1 MKGIRLVGA
10 LVVMLLA
17 LGSGIALA
25 EQSESGSEVGQTD
38 ASLSTPPS
46 AEPGPEIVA
55 DRTASSQT
63 FRLEDG
69 SLETRVFANPIN
81 YRQSDGEWKP
91 IGEDFEELASGSLS
105 NGPNSFDVSL
115 PERLGEEPVRLAK
128 DGAWVSSEL
137 LGAEPGAV
145 QPEEA
150 TASYESPGAGPDF
163 EFANLANGVKETIEV
178 SGPSQPSTFHFTLDA
193 SAGLV
198 PTLEEDGSIQF
209 RDASGQAVVALP
221 APVMSDSAVEPAVS
235 HAVHYELGEE
245 VEGHW
250 SLTVE
255 ADREWLQQ
263 PDRVFPA
270 LIDPTLTVP
279 TPSLDCTFGGAPGVK
294 GSSSCG
300 SAGQK
305 SLLARYIPSL
315 TVPDPP
321 LTTNDHWDR
330 SALRFDV
337 SSIPSTAYVA
347 SATVGLH
354 APSEAINTSGAELRR
369 TEETWTSALNWRY
382 RDATNLW
389 LKEGGYYS
397 TADTT
402 IKTSERGSAPGW
414 WVFSDADM
422 TQFAQEWVSGKHANQ
437 GLILKLRDD
446 NVRECT
452 ASSCKERS
460 IVFDSSAAT
469 NSSFRPYLAL
479 TYYPEAPATS
489 KVVSPSEGT
498 RTARWLKLKA
508 ASTVTGT
515 TGVTFQYR
523 QGASGPFTTIPAGLV
538 RDGQGKAVS
547 WPVAVSGKE
556 SAPLYFDMTAVT
568 PQPDPG
574 AQTQVRALFDGSAEV
589 AGYTTPVSAML
600 DRYVGGP
607 KDATA
612 SVGPGTVD
620 LLTGNFTVNR
630 TDVSIPGF
638 GSALQFSRSHSSR
651 GWAKPGA
658 PGNTSVLGAGW
669 TPSVPVEAAG
679 GSEWQSVTTVDATP
693 AEEEE
698 GLSDYAL
705 LIDNEGYEY
714 AFEPEG
720 GIYVSPP
727 EAAGFQLARQDATH
741 FVFSDPLGNRT
752 TFENS
757 SGGTTYL
764 PVSVTQT
771 GGSNNSTKM
780 VYKFEGTQ
788 RRLKMVIAPTATN
801 LTCTE
806 ANAETKLGCKALVF
820 NYSPATKWSAPAS
833 YGDRL
838 SSITYFGPSGSTT
851 TQTEV
856 ARYKYDSSGRL
867 IEKLN
872 PQVSETFK
880 ETYTY
885 ISSGN
890 ILSTITPPGEE
901 PWTLEYAAGEAGEGR
916 LTKVKR
922 PSLLASPT
930 VAQTT
935 IAYGVPVSGSGAPY
949 DLSAAAIAKW
959 AQQDVP
965 LDATAIFPP
974 DQIPASPP
982 TSYSHATVYYM
993 DAEGRGVNAATPSG
1007 AGTSSPSI
1015 TTTETDEY
1023 GNIVRELSPQNRL
1036 RALAAGATSAERA
1049 QQLDTHRT
1057 FSADGTEMQQEWGP
1071 LHETR
1076 LESGSVVQ
1084 ARAHTSIKYDE
1095 GWPGTGLKPH
1105 LPTRETTGAAV
1116 WVWGQDPGEDKD
1128 QRVSETLYDWSLRK
1142 PTDTIVDP
1150 GGLNL
1155 RTHMSYDAESGLPT
1169 ERRLP
1174 ANPSGGD
1181 ARSTKTIYYSVNG
1194 NKDPECKDKPQ
1205 YANLPCKVMPAAQ
1218 PEPAGLPELLVTRY
1232 ASYNS
1237 LGEATETIE
1246 SPGGKEGTT
1255 RKTILTYDSAGRP
1268 IEGKQAGGGTSLPPT
1283 QAVYNASSGR
1293 PVEQKFACE
1302 AKCEG
1307 FDNQAVVVSY
1317 DKLGRPT
1324 AYDDADGNLSKTTYD
1339 LLGRPATTN
1348 DGKGT
1353 QTFGYDATS
1362 GLLTKL
1368 EDSAVGAFTAAY
1380 DADGNMTERGL
1391 PNGLVAK
1398 TTYDESGAPTKLT
1411 YTKVTSCAEKCTWL
1425 EESNERSIYGQ
1436 ILSQTSLTSNQQYSY
1451 DKAGRLTLAKDTPK
1465 GGGCTTRQYFFDA
1478 DSNRTKLTTR
1488 APGAGGICDTSSTG
1502 TSQSYAY
1509 DNADRLTGEVTYDS
1523 FGRITG
1529 LAGKYAGGGTLTTSF
1544 YSNEMIASQSQG
1556 GLTNSY
1562 QLDAAGRPRQVT
1574 QTGTKTGSEVF
1585 HYAMGSD
1592 STAWAERGGS
1602 WTRSVAGIGGELAAI
1617 QSSSESTSL
1626 QLTDLAGDI
1635 IATASLS
1642 VTAKEPTANFE
1653 YDEFGNAEKGSA
1665 GRFGWLG
1672 GEQRRT
1678 ELPSGVIQM
1687 GARGYVPA
1695 LGRFISTDP
1704 VAGGSANAYDYANAD
1719 PVNSFD
1725 LTGEKAKIGLSK
1737 AHVARG
1743 GVAVA
1748 AAVVASGGG
1757 GGGGSAGAGVVA
1769 RARSVTKTRAV
1780 TIPGPSCDFGAVA
1793 EGGWVGGP
1801 YGDLYQV
1808 TAKVSWTCT
1817 KKTTVWGWIKGGGEI
1832 GGPEK
1837 LGNAASGSGRL
1848 YLFSDQAT
1856 PSPIVC
1862 LRFFYAR
1869 ESVKSCQMV
1878 QL

>member
-1 MKGIRLVGA
+1 
-10 LVVMLLA
+10 MLLA
-17 LGSGIALA
+17 LGSGIAFA
-25 EQSESGSEVGQTD
+25 EQSESGNEVGQAD
-38 ASLSTPPS
+38 ASLSTPPA
-46 AEPGPEIVA
+46 AEPGPEVLA
-55 DRTASSQT
+55 DRSANSQT

-81 YRQSDGEWKP
+81 YRQPDGEWKP

-115 PERLGEEPVRLAK
+115 PERLGEEPVRLSK

-163 EFANLANGVKETIEV
+163 EFANLANGVKETIEI
-178 SGPSQPSTFHFTLDA
+178 SGPSQPSTFHFALDA
-193 SAGLV
+193 STGLV
-198 PTLEEDGSIQF
+198 PTLEGDGSIEF

-221 APVMSDSAVEPAVS
+221 APVMSDSAPEPAVS

-245 VEGHW
+245 AEGHW

-255 ADREWLQQ
+255 ADRDWLSR
-263 PDRVFPA
+263 PDRAWPV

-294 GSSSCG
+294 GLSSCG

-397 TADTT
+397 SADTT
-402 IKTSERGSAPGW
+402 VKTSERGSAPGW
-414 WVFSDADM
+414 WIFSDADM

-452 ASSCKERS
+452 VSSCKERS

-508 ASTVTGT
+508 AAAVTET
-515 TGVTFQYR
+515 TGITFQYR
-523 QGASGPFTTIPAGLV
+523 QGASGPFTTIPSSMV

-556 SAPLYFDMTAVT
+556 SAPLYFDMTAIT

-589 AGYTTPVSAML
+589 AGYSTPVGAVL
-600 DRYVGGP
+600 DRFVGGP
-607 KDATA
+607 KDASA

-620 LLTGNFTVNR
+620 LLTGNLTVSE

-638 GSALQFSRSHSSR
+638 GSTLEFSRTNNSR

-669 TPSVPVEAAG
+669 APSVPVEAAG

-693 AEEEE
+693 EEEEE
-698 GLSDYAL
+698 GLSGYAL
-705 LIDNEGYEY
+705 LTDNEGYEY
-714 AFEPEG
+714 AFELEG

-727 EAAGFQLARQDATH
+727 EAAGFQLARQDANH
-741 FVFSDPLGNRT
+741 FVFSDSEGNRT
-752 TFENS
+752 TFESS
-757 SGGTTYL
+757 SGAPSTYL

-780 VYKFEGTQ
+780 VYKIEGTQ

-820 NYSPATKWSAPAS
+820 SYSPATKWGAPTS

-856 ARYKYDSSGRL
+856 VKYKYDSAGRL

-885 ISSGN
+885 LSTTA

-901 PWTLEYAAGEAGEGR
+901 PWTLEYATGEEGGR

-935 IAYGVPVSGSGAPY
+935 IVYGVPVSGSGAPY

-982 TSYSHATVYYM
+982 TSYSRATVYYM
-993 DAEGRGVNAATPSG
+993 DAEGWGSNAATPSG
-1007 AGTSSPSI
+1007 AGTSAPSI
-1015 TTTETDEY
+1015 TTTETNEY
-1023 GNIVRELSPQNRL
+1023 GNVVRELSPQNRL

-1105 LPTRETTGAAV
+1105 FPTRETTGAEI
-1116 WVWGQDPGEDKD
+1116 WGQDPGQDKD
-1128 QRVSETLYDWSLRK
+1128 QRVSEMLYDWTLRR

-1174 ANPSGGD
+1174 ANPNGGD
-1181 ARSTKTIYYSVNG
+1181 ARSTKTLYYVAQGVSSP
-1194 NKDPECKDKPQ
+1194 DPECKDKPQ

-1218 PEPAGLPELLVTRY
+1218 PEPGLPELLVTRY

-1246 SPGGKEGTT
+1246 SPGGKESTT
-1255 RKTILTYDSAGRP
+1255 RKTILTYDSAGRRT
-1268 IEGKQAGGGTSLPPT
+1268 EGKQVGGGTSLPPT
-1283 QAVYNASSGR
+1283 QTVYNASSGR

-1307 FDNQAVVVSY
+1307 FDSQAVVVSY

-1368 EDSAVGAFTAAY
+1368 EDSAVGTFTAAY

-1398 TTYDESGAPTKLT
+1398 TTYDEAGSPTALSYVK
-1411 YTKVTSCAEKCTWL
+1411 TSCSEKCTWL

-1436 ILSQTSLTSNQQYSY
+1436 ILKQKSLASSEEYTY
-1451 DKAGRLTLAKDTPK
+1451 DHAGRLTISKETPT
-1465 GGGCTTRQYFFDA
+1465 GGGCTTHIYAFDA
-1478 DSNRTKLTTR
+1478 DSNRTSMTSR
-1488 APGAGGICDTSSTG
+1488 APEANGSCKTSGGQV
-1502 TSQSYAY
+1502 QSYSY
-1509 DNADRLTGEVTYDS
+1509 DAADRLTDSEISYDN
-1523 FGRITG
+1523 FGRITS
-1529 LAGKYAGGGTLTTSF
+1529 LPGKYAGGNTLTTTF
-1544 YSNEMIASQSQG
+1544 YANNMVAVQTQG
-1556 GLTNSY
+1556 AVTNNY
-1562 QLDAAGRPRQVT
+1562 ELDATGRVRRRVQ
-1574 QTGTKTGSEVF
+1574 KAGSESTEIF
-1585 HYAMGSD
+1585 HYAMESD
-1592 STAWAERGGS
+1592 SAAWVYQSTSSTWSRYVS
-1602 WTRSVAGIGGELAAI
+1602 GIGGELAAI
-1617 QSSSESTSL
+1617 QPSSGEISL
-1626 QLTDLAGDI
+1626 QLTNLHGDVV
-1635 IATASLS
+1635 ATASDNL
-1642 VTAKEPTANFE
+1642 TATKPTETYEF
-1653 YDEFGNAEKGSA
+1653 DEFGRPVKGGF
-1665 GRFGWLG
+1665 GRFGWFG
-1672 GEQRRT
+1672 GKGRRT
-1678 ELPSGVIQM
+1678 ELASGVVQM
-1687 GARGYVPA
+1687 GARSYVPS
-1695 LGRFISTDP
+1695 LGRFLSPDP
-1704 VAGGSANAYDYANAD
+1704 VEGGSANAYDYANQD
-1719 PVNSFD
+1719 PVNQFD
-1725 LTGEKAKIGLSK
+1725 LEGTVCKKNNATSKGCKKANETAQKRVRNAAAGLRRAARKARAQSARNLPGAPGVNIPRLPWEDDVNEAVHKVTTFLTAVNDALSCSLGSSVAGGGALYYSNEAKKLADTAGSAVSAATEKIATRFS
-1737 AHVARG
+1737 A
-1743 GVAVA
+1743 VAVILGIASA
-1748 AAVVASGGG
+1748 AGL
-1757 GGGGSAGAGVVA
+1757 
-1769 RARSVTKTRAV
+1769 
-1780 TIPGPSCDFGAVA
+1780 C
-1793 EGGWVGGP
+1793 
-1801 YGDLYQV
+1801 
-1808 TAKVSWTCT
+1808 
-1817 KKTTVWGWIKGGGEI
+1817 
-1832 GGPEK
+1832 
-1837 LGNAASGSGRL
+1837 
-1848 YLFSDQAT
+1848 
-1856 PSPIVC
+1856 
-1862 LRFFYAR
+1862 
-1869 ESVKSCQMV
+1869 
-1878 QL
+1878 